1 MANIYNEQGIT
12 QTPVAKIG
20 GMSTSSE
27 VKQSAKYFEAIQDNF
42 ERKAKEHQALAEKLY
57 ENGSNIAITQG
68 LNELSRNPK
77 YASNPEAFALE
88 ADKMAEKIYAQIDDP
103 NMKTEVAMNYELKK
117 NPYINRAYAHMYKQQ
132 NDQLEYQAL
141 IGIQDNMDSLGISI
155 ENVMDGTMR
164 IDDLRVLSESKKDF
178 DNYLSTKDTR
188 GYDIFTPMQKVQLER
203 QYNQNVINRLKG
215 GYLQLPIQE
224 RQKIADTLR
233 EDAFSVSYKDKDGID
248 VNGDIKEMLPTKSY
262 LDFKDF
268 VLRVSARAE
277 KIAGSKEN
285 VSKEIQE
292 LADKQT
298 MNSLLIESE
307 MKNIKE
313 IKKDK
318 PVERVL
324 RNLEL
329 QDNILGMGEDG
340 LSDSDRKKYKK
351 ETVGDLLEALKN
363 EENVFD
369 DAWIQ
374 ESSMSVALQALKHDG
389 KIAGDAW
396 GDDMSVV
403 MIRDFYSMAKETGLD
418 LRATDSASR
427 ESAKK
432 LASKAISNTIE
443 RVAGGYGKD
452 YNSIFINGRKVSKQ
466 PIKQEERTGYVNTDY
481 ILNGN
486 KKTYN
491 ETGIEVDL

>member
-1 MANIYNEQGIT
+1 MADIYSKQGIT
-12 QTPVAKIG
+12 QTPTATIG
-20 GMSTSSE
+20 DMSTASE
-27 VKQSAKYFEAIQDNF
+27 VKQSAKIFDAIQDNF
-42 ERKAKEHQALAEKLY
+42 EKKAKEHQALAEKLY

-77 YASNPEAFALE
+77 YATNPQAFAAE
-88 ADKMAEKIYAQIDDP
+88 ADKMAEKIYSQINDP
-103 NMKTEVAMNYELKK
+103 TMKTEVAMNYELKK
-117 NPYINRAYAHMYKQQ
+117 NPYINRAYAHMYKMQ

-141 IGIQDNMDSLGISI
+141 SGIQDNMDSIGISI
-155 ENVMDGTMR
+155 ENVMAGVMGA
-164 IDDLRVLSESKKDF
+164 DDLMVLSESKKKLDG
-178 DNYLSTKDTR
+178 YLNTKDTN
-188 GYDIFTPMQKVQLER
+188 GYNVFTPLQKMQLER
-203 QYNQNVINRLKG
+203 QYNNSILTRLKG
-215 GYLQLPIQE
+215 GYLQLPVQE
-224 RQKIADTLR
+224 RQKIADTLK
-233 EDAFSVSYKDKDGID
+233 EDAFG
-248 VNGDIKEMLPTKSY
+248 VNMTDEYGATISNDIKDMLPTKTY

-268 VLRVSARAE
+268 VLKTSARAE
-277 KIAGSKEN
+277 KIAGSKGN

-292 LADKQT
+292 LADTQT

-351 ETVGDLLEALKN
+351 ETISDLLESLKN
-363 EENVFD
+363 EEDVFD

-389 KIAGDAW
+389 KIAGGAW